1 MRGPLDSVSYVGFVP
16 QVPGQLR
23 GLESAAQTEA
33 GVTTALLSPP
43 ELGIFPFMGFLP
55 TDHMGP
61 SDLPATGDKRP
72 LPYVYTF
79 IPGL

>member
-1 MRGPLDSVSYVGFVP
+1 MRGPLDSVSYVGLFHRY
-16 QVPGQLR
+16 QGLLR

-61 SDLPATGDKRP
+61 SDLPAA
-72 LPYVYTF
+72 
-79 IPGL
+79 